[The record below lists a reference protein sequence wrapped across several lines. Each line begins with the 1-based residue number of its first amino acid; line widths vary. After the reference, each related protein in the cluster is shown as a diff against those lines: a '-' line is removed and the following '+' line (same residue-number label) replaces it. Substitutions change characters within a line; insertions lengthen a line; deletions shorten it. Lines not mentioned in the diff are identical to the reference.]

1 MSETRRRFL
10 RAIAERLP
18 PDRVAELHLFQSRRQ
33 RGQESGLAVIAA
45 APEEAIGAAPGAP
58 VDGDGPAG
66 GGASGGRLPARG
78 RLTIYRASYRL
89 TLKGGERG
97 RWEVD
102 VTAEADAP
110 LTAVDDVVRGVQ
122 RRAGDECLPERLT
135 ADDLRAALAGESW
148 TATQ

>member
-18 PDRVAELHLFQSRRQ
+18 PERIAELHLFQSLRQ
-33 RGQESGLAVIAA
+33 GGQESGLAVIAA

-58 VDGDGPAG
+58 MDRDVPARG
-66 GGASGGRLPARG
+66 AASGDRLPGLG

-110 LTAVDDVVRGVQ
+110 LTVVDDVVRGVQ
-122 RRAGDECLPERLT
+122 RRAGDDCLPERLT
-135 ADDLRAALAGESW
+135 ADDLRSALAEELS
-148 TATQ
+148 TAAR

>member
-18 PDRVAELHLFQSRRQ
+18 PERIAEVHLFQALRQ
-33 RGQESGLAVIAA
+33 GGHESGLAVIAA
-45 APEEAIGAAPGAP
+45 APEPVGSAASEETLGEGRAGSGRAP
-58 VDGDGPAG
+58 DGQV
-66 GGASGGRLPARG
+66 PARE

-89 TLKGGERG
+89 ALKGSERG

-102 VTAEADAP
+102 VTPEADAP
-110 LTAVDDVVRGVQ
+110 LAAVDDVVRGVQ

-135 ADDLRAALAGESW
+135 ADDLRAALVEETW
-148 TATQ
+148 TAAP